1 MFGKGNVKH
10 VKTKKT
16 KKWRMT
22 FRGILTFAGLAFAC
36 IMFWNV
42 TARIPSTLYF
52 RADQI
57 QRIDLGV
64 PATGEVR
71 AAFFGWNESED
82 SEDIVALDL
91 SRPVTMRPAGQDRYD
106 MEVRLF
112 GFIPLKKVDLRV
124 IGDEEVIPMGIPI
137 GVYLQGK
144 GVLVVG
150 TAEFITENDEKAEP
164 AKDLVKAG
172 DYLMAIDGVALKGKD
187 DLIKRIEES
196 NGKTLTVTVEREGNK
211 REVEITPVRNQ
222 GHKYKAGIWVRDNL
236 QGVGTLT
243 YVDADGKFGALG
255 HGIADVD
262 TGTVM
267 QVKGGTLYQTKIVK
281 LRRGKHG
288 DPGEITGRII
298 YDEGFALGEISENSD
313 LGVYGV
319 CNDAGK
325 SLATADAVPI
335 GLKQEIELGPA
346 QVLCTLEDHVETF
359 EIEITKVRLKQ
370 DGKGRGIELRVTDT
384 ELLRRTGGIIQGMS
398 GSPILQNGKIIGAV
412 THVLVS
418 SPEKG
423 YGIFIKS
430 MLEEGSS

>member
-1 MFGKGNVKH
+1 M
-10 VKTKKT
+10 
-16 KKWRMT
+16 KWRS
-22 FRGILTFAGLAFAC
+22 FFAGIFAISALTIAC
-36 IMFWNV
+36 ACFWNISS
-42 TARIPSTLYF
+42 RIPSTMYF

-57 QRIDLGV
+57 QKIDLGV
-64 PATGEVR
+64 PATGEVK
-71 AAFFGWNESED
+71 AAFFGWNESDE

-91 SRPVTMRPAGQDRYD
+91 SRPVTMRPTGQDRYD

-124 IGDEEVIPMGIPI
+124 IGDQELIPMGIPI

-196 NGKTLTVTVEREGNK
+196 GGKTLTFTIERNGSS
-211 REVEITPVRNQ
+211 REAEITPVRNQ

-255 HGIADVD
+255 HGITDMD
-262 TGTVM
+262 TGTVLE
-267 QVKGGTLYQTKIVK
+267 VSGGTLYQTKIVK
-281 LRRGKHG
+281 LRRGTHG
-288 DPGEITGRII
+288 DPGELTGRII
-298 YDEGFALGEISENSD
+298 YDEGFALGEISENSE

-346 QVLCTLEDHVETF
+346 EVLCTLEDHVETF

-370 DGKGRGIELRVTDT
+370 DGKGRGIELKVTDP

-418 SPEKG
+418 APEKG
-423 YGIFIKS
+423 YGIFIES
-430 MLEEGSS
+430 MLEEGNS